1 MRSAASACAEPAKAS
16 APNKMVKE
24 ANVDT
29 DAADDADDADDAG
42 GEQVMNFPF
51 LGRGRF

>member
-29 DAADDADDADDAG
+29 DAADDADDAG